1 MERGTIVSIEE
12 RIPKLKQMRKKKAN
26 RRLIGL
32 LAFFFLLIICVL
44 YFISPLSHI
53 KHIVVK
59 GNKYI
64 QDDKIVEL
72 SGIKKHASMWKVDK
86 ETSVENMKEFP
97 EIKSA
102 KVKVS
107 LPNTVE
113 ITVEEYKRVAYLVK
127 DSKFYPVLSSGEIL
141 QVLNNGDIPVYAP
154 VLIGFAK
161 GKELNQIIEELDKLP
176 EEISNSISEIYFE
189 PKETDKFHI
198 KIYMNDG
205 YEVLASS
212 RTLSEKLVHYP
223 YIVNQLDPNV
233 KGVIDL
239 EVGSYFKAYG
249 VEEPTPSSEEKT
261 DGKKKAQGE
270 GDEETNESDE

>member
-44 YFISPLSHI
+44 YFISPLSQI

-64 QDDKIVEL
+64 HDEKIIEL
-72 SGIKKHASMWKVDK
+72 SGIQKNDSMWKVDK
-86 ETSVENMKEFP
+86 EKSVEKIKKFP
-97 EIKSA
+97 EIKAAS
-102 KVKVS
+102 VKVT

-141 QVLNNGDIPVYAP
+141 PVLKNGDIPVYAP
-154 VLIGFAK
+154 VLIGFVK
-161 GKELNQIIEELDKLP
+161 GLELNQIIEELDKLP
-176 EEISNSISEIYFE
+176 EEISNSISEVYFE
-189 PKETDKFHI
+189 PKETDKYHI
-198 KIYMNDG
+198 RIYMNDG

-223 YIVNQLDPNV
+223 YIVNQLDPKV

-239 EVGSYFKAYG
+239 EVGSYFRAYG
-249 VEEPTPSSEEKT
+249 VEEPTLEGEEKT
-261 DGKKKAQGE
+261 EGEQKNQEE

>member
-1 MERGTIVSIEE
+1 VERGTIVSIEE

-44 YFISPLSHI
+44 YFISPLSQI
-53 KHIVVK
+53 RQIVVK

-64 QDDKIVEL
+64 QDEKIIEL
-72 SGIKKHASMWKVDK
+72 SGIQKKDSMWKVDK
-86 ETSVENMKEFP
+86 EASTKNIKNFP

-102 KVKVS
+102 TVKVS
-107 LPNTVE
+107 LPNTVQ
-113 ITVEEYKRVAYLVK
+113 IVVEEYERVAYLVN

-141 QVLNNGDIPVYAP
+141 PVLKNDDIPVYAP

-161 GKELNQIIEELDKLP
+161 GEELNQIIEELDKLP
-176 EEISNSISEIYFE
+176 EEISNSISEVYFE
-189 PKETDKFHI
+189 PKETDKYHI

-239 EVGSYFKAYG
+239 EVGSYFRAYG
-249 VEEPTPSSEEKT
+249 VDEPTLESEGKT
-261 DGKKKAQGE
+261 EGEQKKEEGE
-270 GDEETNESDE
+270 EENNESDE